1 MRAVLRV
8 ALTIKLGFIEYPWT
22 LHDNVAAATI
32 TAACKL
38 RLRLRSMVSIGV
50 SKLYLQRNKKE
61 NAPQQLPSLFWIV
74 VVSNITGATS
84 RHYGHST
91 DSSLMDDV
99 CELEWDQT
107 FDGWSYH
114 RQQIGR
120 GQTKMVVP
128 ETYLE

>member
-1 MRAVLRV
+1 M
-8 ALTIKLGFIEYPWT
+8 
-22 LHDNVAAATI
+22 
-32 TAACKL
+32 
-38 RLRLRSMVSIGV
+38 SIGV

-114 RQQIGR
+114 RHQIGR

-128 ETYLE
+128 ETYLKSGIVIKAMDHSVTIISNHLVQTLLILKAVSSHT